1 MGKRKRK
8 KPVRHQPSEPSS
20 TSAPF
25 NNPFASLSGVSG
37 AELDPPADGQPTE
50 PRAAIPPETSLG
62 AVGKVVIQRE
72 RKGRAGKTVT
82 RITGLPAE
90 RVGDLARQLKSA
102 LGCGAV
108 VEGGHLIVL
117 GDLVDRV
124 ARWLDEQGARRV
136 VISGRPGSR

>member
-8 KPVRHQPSEPSS
+8 RSVRHEPSEPSS
-20 TSAPF
+20 TSTHF
-25 NNPFASLSGVSG
+25 DSPFAGLSGVSG
-37 AELDPPADGQPTE
+37 GDRAQPENSPPVQPSAVTPPGSNLE
-50 PRAAIPPETSLG
+50 AA
-62 AVGKVVIQRE
+62 GKLVIQRE

-82 RITGLPAE
+82 RISGLPTE
-90 RVGDLARQLKSA
+90 RVDDLAKQLKSA

-124 ARWLDEQGARRV
+124 AGWLEKQGARQA
-136 VISGRPGSR
+136 VISGRAGS